1 MSGAAK
7 QYGIEM
13 TVLVRTIEVERGK
26 RTEDRLTFV
35 ELQ

>member
-13 TVLVRTIEVERGK
+13 TVLVRTMEAERGK
-26 RTEDRLTFV
+26 WIQDRSTFAV
-35 ELQ
+35 IQ

>member
-13 TVLVRTIEVERGK
+13 TVLVRTMEERGK
-26 RTEDRLTFV
+26 RTEDRLAFAV
-35 ELQ
+35 IQ